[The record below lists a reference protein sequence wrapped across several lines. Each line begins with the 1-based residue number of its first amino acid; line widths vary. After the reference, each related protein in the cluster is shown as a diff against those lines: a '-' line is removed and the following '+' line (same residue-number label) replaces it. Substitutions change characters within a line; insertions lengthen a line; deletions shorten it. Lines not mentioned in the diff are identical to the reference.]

1 MNAFHWLINLLYA
14 YSHTAP
20 LEVLAFLAAFIQE
33 IIAPIP
39 SFPLLATIGY
49 FAKIQEYL
57 PPGILYIAFFSAA
70 GKTIAGVGYYYLA
83 DRAEDI
89 VSLKYGKYFNLKPGQ
104 LEKVG
109 KKFGESFAHY
119 FILIFIRAIPF
130 LSSTIITVVSGLL
143 KIPFKLFVISM
154 YIGSFIQDTIY
165 IYIGYTGIK
174 VFKHYI
180 KEIHNLRSIT
190 MTVVIIGII
199 SLLVYLYLRQ
209 KSNKIAVDKNEIETS
224 A

>member
-1 MNAFHWLINLLYA
+1 MHIFHWLLSLLYT
-14 YSHTAP
+14 YSQTAP
-20 LEVLAFLAAFIQE
+20 LEILAFFAALIQE

-57 PPGILYIAFFSAA
+57 LPEILYIALLSAA
-70 GKTIAGVGYYYLA
+70 GKTIAGIGYYYLA
-83 DRAEDI
+83 DKTED
-89 VSLKYGKYFNLKPGQ
+89 VVALKYGKYFNLKPGQ
-104 LEKVG
+104 LEKLG
-109 KKFGESFAHY
+109 EKFGESFAHY

-165 IYIGYTGIK
+165 IYVGYTGIK
-174 VFKHYI
+174 VFKHYL
-180 KEIHNLRSIT
+180 KEIHSLKSMLVIAL
-190 MTVVIIGII
+190 IIGAITI
-199 SLLVYLYLRQ
+199 LIYLYQRQ
-209 KSNKIAVDKNEIETS
+209 RSVIALTEKE

>member
-1 MNAFHWLINLLYA
+1 MHAFHWLINLLYA

-20 LEVLAFLAAFIQE
+20 LEILAFFVAFTQE
-33 IIAPIP
+33 VIAPIP

-57 PPGILYIAFFSAA
+57 LPEIIYIALFSAT
-70 GKTIAGVGYYYLA
+70 GKTIAGIAYYYLA
-83 DRAEDI
+83 DKTEDV

-104 LEKVG
+104 LEKLG
-109 KKFGESFAHY
+109 EKFGESFGHY

-143 KIPFKLFVISM
+143 KIPFKIFVISM

-165 IYIGYTGIK
+165 IYIGYTGIE

-180 KEIHNLRSIT
+180 KGMHNLRSIT

-209 KSNKIAVDKNEIETS
+209 RSNKIAVAVNQTETS